1 MTMQFLP
8 ITRAYDES
16 KEGLK
21 PGPALVAELCA
32 LSQDHVILE
41 EDVASF
47 SNSFSPREHLFLKG
61 VIQISNS
68 SAQKLL

>member
-8 ITRAYDES
+8 ITRAYDEG

-21 PGPALVAELCA
+21 PGPALVTELCA
-32 LSQDHVILE
+32 LAQDHVILE

-47 SNSFSPREHLFLKG
+47 SN
-61 VIQISNS
+61 
-68 SAQKLL
+68 